1 MSKKSYAER
10 NLKFETLQLHV
21 GQESPDPVT
30 DARAV
35 PIYATSSYVFRNS
48 EHAAAR
54 FGLTDAGNIYGRLTN
69 PTEDV
74 FEQRVA
80 ALEGGVAALA
90 VASGAAAISYTI
102 QNLAQA
108 GDHIVAAK
116 NIYGGT
122 YNLLAHTLVQYGI
135 ETTFVDP
142 FNFDEV
148 EAAIKDN
155 TKAVFIET
163 LGNPNS
169 DVVDIEKL
177 ADIAHA
183 HKIPLAIDNT
193 FATPYFQRPLDLG
206 SDIVVHSG
214 TKYLGGHSDVVA
226 GLVTSNHKDLAD
238 QIGFYQNAIG
248 AVLGPQDS
256 WLLQRGIK
264 TLSVRMEEHQK
275 NAFVVADF
283 LFSHPAV
290 EKVYYPGLPDHEL
303 HGVAKQQM
311 SGFSGMISFTLKN
324 EESAIPF
331 VESLQLFTLAESLG
345 GVESLVEIPSVMTH
359 ASIPKEKREEAGI
372 KDGLI
377 RLSVGIEYGQDLIN
391 DLAQAFDR
399 IKN

>member
-1 MSKKSYAER
+1 MHIQTKLIHGGISE
-10 NLKFETLQLHV
+10 
-21 GQESPDPVT
+21 DPTTGAVS
-30 DARAV
+30 V
-35 PIYATSSYVFRNS
+35 PIYQTSTYRQDGVGQPKQYEYSRS
-48 EHAAAR
+48 
-54 FGLTDAGNIYGRLTN
+54 GN
-69 PTEDV
+69 PTRFALEELIAD
-74 FEQRVA
+74 
-80 ALEGGVAALA
+80 LEGGVRGFDFSSGLSGIHA
-90 VASGAAAISYTI
+90 VFS
-102 QNLAQA
+102 LFQA
-108 GDHIVAAK
+108 GDHILLGDDV
-116 NIYGGT
+116 YGGT
-122 YNLLAHTLVQYGI
+122 FRLFDKVLTKNGLEYTIIDTSNLDKI
-135 ETTFVDP
+135 EQS
-142 FNFDEV
+142 
-148 EAAIKDN
+148 IKPN
-155 TKAVFIET
+155 TKALYLET
-163 LGNPNS
+163 PSNPLLKIT
-169 DVVDIEKL
+169 DLEKSATL
-177 ADIAHA
+177 AHQHGLIVIA
-183 HKIPLAIDNT
+183 DNT

>member
-1 MSKKSYAER
+1 MHIQTKLIHGGISE
-10 NLKFETLQLHV
+10 
-21 GQESPDPVT
+21 DPTTGAVS
-30 DARAV
+30 V
-35 PIYATSSYVFRNS
+35 PIYQTSTYRQDGVGQPKQYEYSRS
-48 EHAAAR
+48 
-54 FGLTDAGNIYGRLTN
+54 GN
-69 PTEDV
+69 PTRFALEELIAD
-74 FEQRVA
+74 
-80 ALEGGVAALA
+80 LEGGVRGFAFSSGLSGIHA
-90 VASGAAAISYTI
+90 VFS
-102 QNLAQA
+102 LFQA
-108 GDHIVAAK
+108 GDHILLGDDV
-116 NIYGGT
+116 YGGT
-122 YNLLAHTLVQYGI
+122 FRLFDKVLTKNGLEYTIIDTSNLDKI
-135 ETTFVDP
+135 EQS
-142 FNFDEV
+142 
-148 EAAIKDN
+148 IKPN
-155 TKAVFIET
+155 TKALYLET
-163 LGNPNS
+163 PSNPLLKIT
-169 DVVDIEKL
+169 DLEKSATL
-177 ADIAHA
+177 AHQHGLIVIA
-183 HKIPLAIDNT
+183 DNT

-226 GLVTSNHKDLAD
+226 GLVTSNQKYLAD